1 MMNHHVH
8 VTDVLVIGAG
18 LAGERAA
25 IEASLAGLDVTVL
38 SLVPPRRSHSTAAQG
53 GMQASLGNCAMG
65 QGDNP
70 DIHFEDTVK
79 GSDWGCDQDVARLFC
94 ETAPIAVRQMAH
106 WGVPWSRVVAG
117 KRKLPSGKVIEEPAE
132 NEGLIT
138 ARDFGGTAKWRTC
151 YTADGTG
158 HTLQY
163 TMDSVVIKLGITV
176 HDRMEAISLIHDGE
190 KCLGAVARCLR
201 TGNLVAYVAKSTVI
215 ATGGYGR
222 LYTASTNAVINE
234 GTGMSIALDTGLVP
248 LGNMEAVQ
256 FHPTGLV
263 PVWILITE
271 GARGDGGYLLD
282 KNLHRFM
289 PDYEPK
295 KKELASRDVVSRR
308 MIQHI
313 RKGYG
318 VDSPY
323 GPHLWLDIRHL
334 GAKHINTNLREIA
347 NICRNFRGIDP
358 VKELIPVR
366 PTQHYSMGG
375 VRTNIDGKV
384 YGLKNLFAL
393 GEAACWDLHGFNR
406 LGGNSLAE
414 TIVSGMIVGR
424 KVAEH
429 TQGVTLE
436 YSGKL
441 IQDNLAQQEERINNL
456 IRGKNGKENPYKL
469 RNEMGQ
475 VLMDYVGIFRNEQ
488 GLKTAVAKLQEL
500 HARAQ
505 KIGLQTD
512 GRGPSP
518 ELSQALRVPGMIRLA
533 LCIAYGALQ
542 RKESRGSH
550 AREDYPKRDDV
561 NWLKRTLAYW
571 PEGAELPKLDYEPVK
586 ITELPPGDRGYGE
599 SSASSTQDQ
608 PAGGGNNG

>member
-1 MMNHHVH
+1 MSIYQTHI
-8 VTDVLVIGAG
+8 TDVLIVGAG
-18 LAGERAA
+18 LAGERIAVEAA
-25 IEASLAGLDVTVL
+25 MHGHDVILL

-65 QGDNP
+65 EGDNP
-70 DIHFEDTVK
+70 DVHFADTVK
-79 GSDWGCDQDVARLFC
+79 GSDWGCDQEVARLFV
-94 ETAPIAVRQMAH
+94 ENAPLAVREMAI

-117 KRKLPSGKVIEEPAE
+117 QRKLPDGRVIEEKKE
-132 NEGLIT
+132 KEGLIT

-163 TMDSVVIKLGITV
+163 TMDSMVLKLGITV
-176 HDRMEAISLIHDGE
+176 HDRTEAISLIHDGE
-190 KCLGAVARCLR
+190 QCIGVVARCLR
-201 TGNLVAYVAKSTVI
+201 TGDLRVYIAKTTVI
-215 ATGGYGR
+215 CTGGYGR
-222 LYTASTNAVINE
+222 LYSASTNAVINE
-234 GTGMSIALDTGLVP
+234 GNGMFVALNTGVVP

-256 FHPTGLV
+256 FHPTGMV

-282 KNLHRFM
+282 KNLYRFM

-308 MIQHI
+308 MTQHM
-313 RKGYG
+313 RAGYG

-334 GAKHINTNLREIA
+334 GAQHINTNLREIA
-347 NICRNFRGIDP
+347 NIARNFAGVDP
-358 VKELIPVR
+358 VKDLIPVR

-375 VRTNIDGKV
+375 VRTNKDGAA
-384 YGLKNLFAL
+384 YGLKNLFAA

-414 TIVSGMIVGR
+414 TITAGR
-424 KVAEH
+424 IIGKKVAEY
-429 TQGVTLE
+429 TKDATIS
-436 YSGKL
+436 YNYKL
-441 IQDNLAQQEERINNL
+441 VDDAVKEQENRIKAL
-456 IRGKNGKENPYKL
+456 VHGWNGKENVYEV
-469 RNEMGQ
+469 RNAMEKN
-475 VLMDYVGIFRNEQ
+475 LMDYVGIFRNGKDLQ
-488 GLKTAVAKLQEL
+488 KAVDNLREVYHRSL
-500 HARAQ
+500 
-505 KIGLQTD
+505 KIGLRSN
-512 GRGPSP
+512 GEGPNP
-518 ELSQALRVPGMIRLA
+518 ELAQALRMPGMVRLA
-533 LCIAYGALQ
+533 LCIAYGALM
-542 RKESRGSH
+542 RTESRGSH

-571 PEGAELPKLDYEPVK
+571 PDGADLPELKYEPVK

-599 SSASSTQDQ
+599 SSAQSK
-608 PAGGGNNG
+608 GGK

>member
-1 MMNHHVH
+1 MVTTH
-8 VTDVLVIGAG
+8 VTDVLIIGAG

-25 IEASLAGLDVTVL
+25 IEASSHGLNVTIL

-65 QGDNP
+65 RGDNP
-70 DIHFEDTVK
+70 DIHFVDTVR
-79 GSDWGCDQDVARLFC
+79 GSDWGCDQDVARLFV
-94 ETAPIAVRQMAH
+94 ETVPIAVRQMAY

-117 KRKLPSGKVIEEPAE
+117 KRTLPDGRVIEEEPE
-132 NEGLIT
+132 YEGLIN

-163 TMDSVVIKLGITV
+163 TMDSIVIKMGITV
-176 HDRMEAISLIHDGE
+176 HDRMEAIALIHNGE
-190 KCLGAVARCLR
+190 RCLGAVARCLR
-201 TGNLVAYVAKSTVI
+201 TGALTAYLARATVI

-222 LYTASTNAVINE
+222 LYGASTNAVINE
-234 GTGMSIALDTGLVP
+234 GTGMSLALDTGMVP

-282 KNLHRFM
+282 KNEYRFM

-308 MIQHI
+308 MIQHM
-313 RKGYG
+313 RKGFG

-347 NICRNFRGIDP
+347 NICRNFVGVDP
-358 VKELIPVR
+358 VHQLIPVR

-375 VRTNIDGKV
+375 VRTNIDGKA
-384 YGLKNLFAL
+384 YGLKGLFAV

-414 TIVSGMIVGR
+414 TIVAGMIVGQ
-424 KVAEH
+424 KIAEYAL
-429 TQGVTLE
+429 GADLE
-436 YSGKL
+436 FSSRL
-441 IQDNLAQQEERINNL
+441 VEERIRRQEARLADL
-456 IRGKNGKENPYKL
+456 IYGRNGKENVYHL
-469 RNEMGQ
+469 RREMEQ
-475 VLMDYVGIFRNEQ
+475 TLMDYVGIFRNGKDLE
-488 GLKTAVAKLQEL
+488 TAVARLQEL
-500 HARAQ
+500 HQRSRH
-505 KIGLQTD
+505 IGLVSS
-512 GRGPSP
+512 GRGASP
-518 ELSQALRVPGMIRLA
+518 ELTSALRLPGMIRLA

-542 RKESRGSH
+542 RTESRGSH
-550 AREDYPKRDDV
+550 AREDYPRRDDV
-561 NWLKRTLAYW
+561 NWLKRTLSYW
-571 PEGAELPKLDYEPVK
+571 PPDADLPELKYEPVK

-599 SSASSTQDQ
+599 SSAQSGTGSNPQK
-608 PAGGGNNG
+608 A

>member
-1 MMNHHVH
+1 MSNYQTHI
-8 VTDVLVIGAG
+8 TDMLIVGAG
-18 LAGERAA
+18 LAGERIAVEAA
-25 IEASLAGLDVTVL
+25 SQGLNVIIL

-65 QGDNP
+65 EGDSP
-70 DIHFEDTVK
+70 DVHFADTVK
-79 GSDWGCDQDVARLFC
+79 GSDWGCEQDVARLFV
-94 ETAPIAVRQMAH
+94 ETAPLAVREMAV

-117 KRKLPSGKVIEEPAE
+117 PRTLPDGRAIEEKKEKA
-132 NEGLIT
+132 GLIT

-163 TMDSVVIKLGITV
+163 TMDSMVIKMGITV
-176 HDRMEAISLIHDGE
+176 HDRTEAISLIHDGAT
-190 KCLGAVARCLR
+190 CTGVVARCLR
-201 TGNLVAYVAKSTVI
+201 TGELRTYIAKSTVI
-215 ATGGYGR
+215 CTGGYGR
-222 LYTASTNAVINE
+222 LYSASTNAVINE
-234 GTGMSIALDTGLVP
+234 GNGMFVALNTGVVP

-256 FHPTGLV
+256 FHPTGMV

-282 KNLHRFM
+282 KNLYRFM

-308 MIQHI
+308 MTQHI

-347 NICRNFRGIDP
+347 NIARNFAGVDP
-358 VKELIPVR
+358 VKDLIPVR

-375 VRTNIDGKV
+375 VRTNKDGCA
-384 YGLKNLFAL
+384 YGLKGLFAA

-414 TIVSGMIVGR
+414 TITAGR
-424 KVAEH
+424 IIGQKVTEY
-429 TQGVTLE
+429 TLGATLS
-436 YSGKL
+436 YSYQQVDQAVKEQESRIKAL
-441 IQDNLAQQEERINNL
+441 IH
-456 IRGKNGKENPYKL
+456 GSSGKENVYAL
-469 RNEMGQ
+469 RNEMEQ
-475 VLMDYVGIFRNEQ
+475 NLMDYVGIFRNGPDLQ
-488 GLKTAVAKLQEL
+488 QAVDNLREVYHRSL
-500 HARAQ
+500 N
-505 KIGLQTD
+505 IGLSS
-512 GRGPSP
+512 GGAGPSP
-518 ELSQALRVPGMIRLA
+518 ELAQALRLPGMIRLA
-533 LCIAYGALQ
+533 LCISYGALT
-542 RKESRGSH
+542 RTESRGSH
-550 AREDYPKRDDV
+550 AREDYPKRDDA

-571 PEGAELPKLDYEPVK
+571 PQGADLPELKYEPVT

-599 SSASSTQDQ
+599 SSAQSE
-608 PAGGGNNG
+608 GGGKNG